1 MMTTMNKFIT
11 AAMIQ
16 GAIFVG
22 LTIFLVLGQ
31 ISLMK
36 PEVSRVIAAGGA
48 GTWFTMGYIMYLV
61 IGVIGVAA
69 SAVFYLYFEK
79 ILEKPYRKN
88 KVANILSWIHL
99 LFMNI
104 GTTIG
109 MGMMMYVGYVGG
121 ASMLPVS
128 AGGKGLD
135 AGQTHHILA
144 PLVEPIGI
152 AILIIA
158 FGVIAGGIGFLLRN
172 NKKLS
177 VKEYKQEED
186 KQQIL

>member
-1 MMTTMNKFIT
+1 MNKFIT

-36 PEVSRVIAAGGA
+36 PEVSRVIAAGGV

-69 SAVFYLYFEK
+69 SAVFYLYFER
-79 ILEKPYRKN
+79 IVEKPYRKN
-88 KVANILSWIHL
+88 KVASIFSWIHL

-135 AGQTHHILA
+135 AGQTHHIIA
-144 PLVEPIGI
+144 SFIEPIDI
-152 AILIIA
+152 AILLIA
-158 FGVIAGGIGFLLRN
+158 FGVIAGGIGFLLMYS
-172 NKKLS
+172 KKS
-177 VKEYKQEED
+177 RFKEECHHED
-186 KQQIL
+186 RQQNIL

>member
-1 MMTTMNKFIT
+1 MNKFIT
-11 AAMIQ
+11 AAIIQ

-36 PEVSRVIAAGGA
+36 PEVSRVIAAGGV
-48 GTWFTMGYIMYLV
+48 GIWFTMGYIMYLV
-61 IGVIGVAA
+61 IGVIGVAV
-69 SAVFYLYFEK
+69 SAVFYLYFER
-79 ILEKPYRKN
+79 IVEKSNRKN
-88 KVANILSWIHL
+88 KAASILSWIHL

-128 AGGKGLD
+128 VGGKGLD
-135 AGQTHHILA
+135 VGQTHHILA
-144 PLVEPIGI
+144 SFVEPIGI
-152 AILIIA
+152 AILLIS
-158 FGVIAGGIGFLLRN
+158 FGVIAGGIGFLLMY
-172 NKKLS
+172 NKRLRI
-177 VKEYKQEED
+177 KEEYLQED
-186 KQQIL
+186 RQQHTL

>member
-1 MMTTMNKFIT
+1 MNKFIT
-11 AAMIQ
+11 AAIIQ

-22 LTIFLVLGQ
+22 LTISLVLGQ

-36 PEVSRVIAAGGA
+36 PEVSRVIAAGGV

-69 SAVFYLYFEK
+69 SAVFYLYFER
-79 ILEKPYRKN
+79 ILEKPDRKN
-88 KVANILSWIHL
+88 KVAIILSWIHL

-121 ASMLPVS
+121 SSMLPIS
-128 AGGKGLD
+128 AGGKGFD
-135 AGQTHHILA
+135 AGQTHHIISSF
-144 PLVEPIGI
+144 VEPIGI
-152 AILIIA
+152 AILLIA
-158 FGVIAGGIGFLLRN
+158 FGVIAGGIGFLLMYS
-172 NKKLS
+172 KKL
-177 VKEYKQEED
+177 KMKGEYQQED

>member
-1 MMTTMNKFIT
+1 MNKFIT
-11 AAMIQ
+11 AAIIQ

-36 PEVSRVIAAGGA
+36 PEVSRVIAAGGV
-48 GTWFTMGYIMYLV
+48 GSWFTMGYIMYLV
-61 IGVIGVAA
+61 IGVIGVAT
-69 SAVFYLYFEK
+69 SAIFYLYFER
-79 ILEKPYRKN
+79 LVLVEKSHIK
-88 KVANILSWIHL
+88 KKAISILSWIHL

-109 MGMMMYVGYVGG
+109 MGMMMYVGYNGG

-144 PLVEPIGI
+144 PFVEPIGI
-152 AILIIA
+152 GILLIS
-158 FGVIAGGIGFLLRN
+158 FGVIAGGIGFLLRY
-172 NKKLS
+172 NKKLRA
-177 VKEYKQEED
+177 KEEYQQEED